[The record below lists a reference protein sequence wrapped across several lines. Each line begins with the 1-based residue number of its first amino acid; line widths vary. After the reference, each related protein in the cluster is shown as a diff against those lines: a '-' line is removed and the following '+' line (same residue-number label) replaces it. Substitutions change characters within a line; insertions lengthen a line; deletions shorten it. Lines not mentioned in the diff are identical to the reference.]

1 MAEGYAVSDLD
12 ELFRQLDA
20 DTINLRLMWRD
31 IIITREPQIIQS
43 VLATNFLD
51 FGKGPSFRV
60 RFVAC
65 MIETMRATHFSLLL
79 NSAFGL
85 LGNGIFNNDGD
96 EWRAHRALTRPFF
109 SEWS

>member
-43 VLATNFLD
+43 VLATNFND
-51 FGKGPSFRV
+51 FGKGRLLKV
-60 RFVAC
+60 RFVTC
-65 MIETMRATHFSLLL
+65 MIETMRATRFSVL